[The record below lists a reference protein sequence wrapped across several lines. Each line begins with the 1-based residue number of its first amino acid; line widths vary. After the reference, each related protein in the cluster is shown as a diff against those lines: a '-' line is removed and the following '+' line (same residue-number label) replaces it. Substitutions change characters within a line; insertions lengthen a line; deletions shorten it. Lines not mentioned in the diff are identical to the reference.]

1 MLVMGK
7 REGLEQE
14 SNKEAVFPVDCTI
27 MYEGNLLFLYAAR
40 YRRNHTHTVIPNTLR
55 GDSVD

>member
-1 MLVMGK
+1 MGK

-27 MYEGNLLFLYAAR
+27 MHEGNLLFLYAAR
-40 YRRNHTHTVIPNTLR
+40 YRRNHTHNT
-55 GDSVD
+55 